1 MAKLR
6 TIFIHPSL
14 PERTVKNPAG
24 WKALELSLE
33 RDQIFHTLVEYFK
46 GNFMWYGNALTTIKE
61 IEATDG
67 IKAQIG
73 VRFEVSFKMDVWVTL
88 YTGMLKIA
96 QKEEIYTG
104 IILNK
109 ITCPVIR
116 DDFWSKFFN
125 RYKTPVNLESTT
137 DMDGGTRTAVAKT
150 TVAMRG
156 QLVRVKAKGFRDFTL
171 LSDPLFWSG
180 RNIDIYFQSNH
191 NRDIIN
197 DDAGEFQSF
206 EKVNNIYPFDVNEF
220 DLKVKYQ
227 SASCQTRYKY
237 RARLKLDPIGSWGVG
252 DQLLTFN
259 HVIQIQRQNGAF
271 EEDSTNLLAGIS
283 LTALGTSTYTSAY
296 INVDHSKTFS
306 DVLSGDRIFS
316 YFTCFTDASGP
327 ATVDHY
333 LEYDSGDQDQFAEIV
348 YDSSFPDS
356 VTDAYLIKQACEAT
370 ISKYVGADSVVIST
384 KFSDTTFNRNAIF
397 RGKHNRGYTF
407 SQKEMSTS
415 FDEIYQGIDPMFNL
429 CLGYTKVS
437 GVNKIFIEDKSYAY
451 NPTVVVNIPNCR
463 NIVRKNDLERYFKT
477 IEIGYS
483 KSLSESESG
492 IDDPQTKQTRN
503 ADLPTF
509 GKDEKIVSRFIAASL
524 AIERSRRN
532 RVEQGKD
539 DRLDEDMMIVSV
551 IPGSPWT
558 LEFNENFTS
567 ILGLLNSTKRANVRH
582 TVMRLFKRWQ
592 NFINPSLSVGE
603 EFTFGRGEG
612 NYNVTTTISGS
623 DYESASGTVSE
634 KDAFVAGSSRL
645 WSNKI
650 IEVTDVEM
658 PFGTYEQIVAN
669 KENAIGVSRTES
681 NFVPCFILD
690 FNYKLFDGKASFVVL
705 QANEDEI

>member
-46 GNFMWYGNALTTIKE
+46 GSFMWYGNALTTIKE

-73 VRFEVSFKMDVWVTL
+73 VRFEVSFKMDIWVTL

-156 QLVRVKAKGFRDFTL
+156 QVIRSRYERRVDYYDTNNQFSVAQATGLSTFYLIWDGTAKIDEVQKREEYGTQISAENPTESEKYFLKTKFKGTYTLTGNIKFSLIFGASVTYDVQWFYGYRKNGVLTETQIGTTNSGTNSFVSQTLGLAFTDSEDLIESDEIYIYGKVVLSASPSVTYFPDFDT
-171 LSDPLFWSG
+171 DSG
-180 RNIDIYFQSNH
+180 VPFVPTYTT
-191 NRDIIN
+191 
-197 DDAGEFQSF
+197 
-206 EKVNNIYPFDVNEF
+206 FDV
-220 DLKVKYQ
+220 
-227 SASCQTRYKY
+227 
-237 RARLKLDPIGSWGVG
+237 
-252 DQLLTFN
+252 
-259 HVIQIQRQNGAF
+259 
-271 EEDSTNLLAGIS
+271 LA
-283 LTALGTSTYTSAY
+283 
-296 INVDHSKTFS
+296 D
-306 DVLSGDRIFS
+306 
-316 YFTCFTDASGP
+316 
-327 ATVDHY
+327 TV
-333 LEYDSGDQDQFAEIV
+333 
-348 YDSSFPDS
+348 FPDS

-415 FDEIYQGIDPMFNL
+415 FEEIYQGIDPMFNL

-451 NPTVVVNIPNCR
+451 NPTVIVNIPNCR

-612 NYNVTTTISGS
+612 NYDVTTTISGS

-634 KDAFVAGSSRL
+634 KDAFVAWSSRL